1 MAQLFPSAFAA
12 FCYLVF
18 VLLYAPCV
26 AVLGAVA
33 KEAGWPY
40 MLLIFSWSTGLA
52 YAVATTLYQIGTF
65 AAHPQFS
72 GVWILAMTLALGL
85 FIKQLKRLGS
95 RTLPPG
101 LIPVKQ
107 L

>member
-1 MAQLFPSAFAA
+1 
-12 FCYLVF
+12 
-18 VLLYAPCV
+18 
-26 AVLGAVA
+26 
-33 KEAGWPY
+33 
-40 MLLIFSWSTGLA
+40 MLLIFSWSTGRA
-52 YAVATTLYQIGTF
+52 YAVATSLYQIGTF

-85 FIKQLKRLGS
+85 FVKQLKRLGS
-95 RTLPPG
+95 VALPPG